1 MIIIDHLVKRYNDH
15 VAVNDISL
23 EIKSGDIFG
32 FLGPNGA
39 GKTSTIKIIM
49 GLMKPTSGKI
59 FIDGHDVQ
67 KDPIAAKKAL
77 GYVPDRPIL
86 YEKLTAWEYMK
97 FIAGIYGIDDTAL
110 RERGMKYLQIFELN
124 EWRDELVE
132 NFSHGMKQR
141 LNLSA
146 VFMRNPKVL
155 ILDEPLIGLDPRGAR
170 LLKEMLLTSRNN
182 GMCIFMST
190 HILEIAEQMC
200 DRLAIIHKGS
210 IISTGTSGDLRQ
222 QAQTPDSGLEQIF
235 LRLTGG
241 EDVVGIVKELE
252 AQTI

>member
-1 MIIIDHLVKRYNDH
+1 MIDIDHLVKHYGEY
-15 VAVNDISL
+15 VAVHEVSL
-23 EIKSGDIFG
+23 KIKAGEIFG

-39 GKTSTIKIIM
+39 GKTSTIKMIM
-49 GLMKPTSGKI
+49 GLMRPTSGTI
-59 FIDGHDVQ
+59 TIDGYDIQ
-67 KDPIAAKKAL
+67 KDPIPAKKVM
-77 GYVPDRPIL
+77 GYVPDRPFL
-86 YEKLTAWEYMK
+86 YGKLTAWEYMK
-97 FIAGIYGIDDTAL
+97 FIAGIYGIDDREL
-110 RERGMKYLQIFELN
+110 RERGKKYLEIFELS
-124 EWRDELVE
+124 EWSNELVE

-170 LLKEMLLTSRNN
+170 LLKEILNTSRNN

-200 DRLAIIHKGS
+200 DRMAIIHKGS
-210 IISTGTSGDLRQ
+210 VISTGTSDDLRL
-222 QAQTPDSGLEQIF
+222 QAHAPESGLEQVF

-241 EDVVGIVKELE
+241 EDVDNIVNELQGE
-252 AQTI
+252 

>member
-1 MIIIDHLVKRYNDH
+1 MILIDRLIKRHNDH
-15 VAVNDISL
+15 VVVNDISL
-23 EIKSGDIFG
+23 EVKAGEIFG

-39 GKTSTIKIIM
+39 GKTSTIKMIM
-49 GLMKPTSGKI
+49 GLMKPTSGTI
-59 FIDGHDVQ
+59 TIDGYDIQ
-67 KDPIAAKKAL
+67 TDPISAKKVL
-77 GYVPDRPIL
+77 GYIPDRPIL

-97 FIAGIYGIDDTAL
+97 FIAGIYGIDKKEL
-110 RERGMKYLQIFELN
+110 KERGLKYLGIFELS
-124 EWRDELVE
+124 EWLNELVE

-170 LLKEMLLTSRNN
+170 LFKEMLQASRNN

-190 HILEIAEQMC
+190 HILEIAEQLC
-200 DRLAIIHKGS
+200 DRLAIIHKGNV
-210 IISTGTSGDLRQ
+210 IADGTSDELRK
-222 QAQTPDSGLEQIF
+222 QATLSESGLEQVF

-241 EDVVGIVKELE
+241 EDVVNIVKELE
-252 AQTI
+252 T

>member
-1 MIIIDHLVKRYNDH
+1 MIVLDRVVKRYGEH
-15 VAVNDISL
+15 TAVNNVSL
-23 EIKSGDIFG
+23 KVEAGEIFG

-39 GKTSTIKIIM
+39 GKTSTIKMIM
-49 GLMKPTSGKI
+49 GLMRPTSGTI
-59 FIDGHDVQ
+59 TIDGHDIQ
-67 KDPIAAKKAL
+67 KDPVSAKKVL
-77 GYVPDRPIL
+77 GYIPDRPIL

-97 FIAGIYGIDDTAL
+97 FIAGIYGVNDGDL
-110 RERGMKYLQIFELN
+110 RERGMKYLGIFGLH
-124 EWRDELVE
+124 EWSNELVE

-155 ILDEPLIGLDPRGAR
+155 ILDEPLIGLDPRGAK
-170 LLKEMLLTSRNN
+170 LFKEILHTSRNN

-200 DRLAIIHKGS
+200 DRMAIIHKGN
-210 IISTGTSGDLRQ
+210 IISTGTSEDLRK
-222 QAQTPDSGLEQIF
+222 QAHTPESALEQVF

-241 EDVVGIVKELE
+241 EDIANIIKEL
-252 AQTI
+252 QG

>member
-1 MIIIDHLVKRYNDH
+1 MIVIDHLIKQYDDYT
-15 VAVNDISL
+15 AVNDISL
-23 EIKSGDIFG
+23 EIKSGEIFG

-39 GKTSTIKIIM
+39 GKTSTIKMIM
-49 GLMKPTSGKI
+49 GLMKPTSGTI
-59 FIDGHDVQ
+59 TVDGHDIQ
-67 KDPIAAKKAL
+67 KDPVAAKKVL

-97 FIAGIYGIDDTAL
+97 FIAGIYGVDDKDL
-110 RERGMKYLQIFELN
+110 QERGMKYLKLFELG
-124 EWRDELVE
+124 EWINELVE

-141 LNLSA
+141 LNLSS
-146 VFMRNPKVL
+146 VFMRDPKVL

-170 LLKEMLLTSRNN
+170 LLKEMLHTSRSN

-200 DRLAIIHKGS
+200 DRLAIIHKGN

-222 QAQTPDSGLEQIF
+222 QAQAPDSGLEQIF

-252 AQTI
+252 G

>member
-1 MIIIDHLVKRYNDH
+1 MIIIDHLDKRYNEH
-15 VAVNDISL
+15 VAVNDLNLKINAG
-23 EIKSGDIFG
+23 EIFG

-39 GKTSTIKIIM
+39 GKTSTIKMIM
-49 GLMKPTSGKI
+49 GLMQPTSGTI
-59 FIDGHDVQ
+59 TIDGHDIQ
-67 KDPIAAKKAL
+67 KDPISAKKVL
-77 GYVPDRPIL
+77 GYIPDRPIL

-97 FIAGIYGIDDTAL
+97 FIAGIYGIDKDEL
-110 RERGMKYLQIFELN
+110 QERGQKYLRIFELS
-124 EWRDELVE
+124 EWSNELVE

-170 LLKEMLLTSRNN
+170 LFKEMLHASRNA

-190 HILEIAEQMC
+190 HILEIAEQLC
-200 DRLAIIHKGS
+200 DRLAIIHKGNV
-210 IISTGTSGDLRQ
+210 IAEGTSDELRKQ
-222 QAQTPDSGLEQIF
+222 STLSGSGLEQVF

-241 EDVVGIVKELE
+241 EDVVNIVKELE
-252 AQTI
+252 T

>member
-23 EIKSGDIFG
+23 EIKSGEIFG

-124 EWRDELVE
+124 EWTDELVE

>member
-1 MIIIDHLVKRYNDH
+1 MIVIDHLVKRYDDH
-15 VAVNDISL
+15 IAVNDISL
-23 EIKSGDIFG
+23 EINSGEIFG

-39 GKTSTIKIIM
+39 GKTSTIKMIM
-49 GLMKPTSGKI
+49 GLMKPTSGTI
-59 FIDGHDVQ
+59 TVGGHNIQ
-67 KDPIAAKKAL
+67 EDPVSAKKVL

-97 FIAGIYGIDDTAL
+97 FIAGIYGVDDKDL
-110 RERGMKYLQIFELN
+110 QERGMKYLKIFQLG
-124 EWRDELVE
+124 EWTNELVE

-146 VFMRNPKVL
+146 VFMRDPKIL

-170 LLKEMLLTSRNN
+170 LLKEMLHTSRSN

-200 DRLAIIHKGS
+200 DRLAIIHKGNV
-210 IISTGTSGDLRQ
+210 ITSGTAGDMRK
-222 QAQTPDSGLEQIF
+222 QAQTPDSGLERIF

-241 EDVVGIVKELE
+241 EDVVGIVRELE
-252 AQTI
+252 G

>member
-1 MIIIDHLVKRYNDH
+1 MIVIDHLVKRYNGY
-15 VAVNDISL
+15 VAVNDLSL
-23 EIKSGDIFG
+23 KINAGEIFG

-39 GKTSTIKIIM
+39 GKTSTIKMIM
-49 GLMKPTSGKI
+49 GLMKPTSGTI
-59 FIDGHDVQ
+59 TIDGHDIQ
-67 KDPIAAKKAL
+67 KDPISAKKVL
-77 GYVPDRPIL
+77 GYIPDRPIL

-97 FIAGIYGIDDTAL
+97 FIAGIYGIDKNEL
-110 RERGMKYLQIFELN
+110 QERGLKYLRIFELS
-124 EWRDELVE
+124 EWSNELVE

-170 LLKEMLLTSRNN
+170 LWKGILHASRTN

-190 HILEIAEQMC
+190 HILEIAEQLC
-200 DRLAIIHKGS
+200 DRLAIIHKGN
-210 IISTGTSGDLRQ
+210 IIADGTSDELRK
-222 QAQTPDSGLEQIF
+222 QAALSGSGLEQVF

-241 EDVVGIVKELE
+241 EDVVNIVKELE
-252 AQTI
+252 T

>member
-1 MIIIDHLVKRYNDH
+1 MIKLDHVVKSYGDQ

-23 EIKSGDIFG
+23 EVKAGEIFG

-39 GKTSTIKIIM
+39 GKTSTIKMMM
-49 GLMKPTSGKI
+49 GLMRPTSGTI
-59 FIDGHDVQ
+59 VIDGHDIQ
-67 KDPIAAKKAL
+67 KEPISAKKVL
-77 GYVPDRPIL
+77 GYIPDRPIL

-97 FIAGIYGIDDTAL
+97 FIAGLYSVDKKEL
-110 RERGMKYLQIFELN
+110 EERGRKFLEIFALSDWLN
-124 EWRDELVE
+124 ELVE

-170 LLKEMLLTSRNN
+170 LLKEILHSSRNK

-200 DRLAIIHKGS
+200 DRLAIIHKGN
-210 IISTGTSGDLRQ
+210 IISTGTAGDIRSR
-222 QAQTPDSGLEQIF
+222 ADASESNLEQVF
-235 LRLTGG
+235 LHLTGG
-241 EDVVGIVKELE
+241 EDVAGIVKELE
-252 AQTI
+252 G

>member
-1 MIIIDHLVKRYNDH
+1 MIVIDHLVKQYGEHR
-15 VAVNDISL
+15 AVNDISL
-23 EIKSGDIFG
+23 TVGAGEIFG

-39 GKTSTIKIIM
+39 GKTSTIKMIM
-49 GLMKPTSGKI
+49 GLMKPSSGSI
-59 FIDGHDVQ
+59 VIDGHDIE
-67 KDPIAAKKAL
+67 KDPVSAKKVL
-77 GYVPDRPIL
+77 GYIPDRPIL

-97 FIAGIYGIDDTAL
+97 FIAGLYGLDAVQL
-110 RERGMKYLQIFELN
+110 EEGGAKYLEIFELGKWKN
-124 EWRDELVE
+124 ELVE

-170 LLKEMLLTSRNN
+170 IFKEILNASRNR

-200 DRLAIIHKGS
+200 DRMAIIYKGTV
-210 IISTGTSGDLRQ
+210 IAGGTSAEIRENVHASEGN
-222 QAQTPDSGLEQIF
+222 LEEVF

-241 EDVVGIVKELE
+241 EDIVEIVKEL
-252 AQTI
+252 QG

>member
-1 MIIIDHLVKRYNDH
+1 MIVLENVVKRYGEH
-15 VAVNDISL
+15 IVVNNVSL
-23 EIKSGDIFG
+23 EVRPGEIFG

-39 GKTSTIKIIM
+39 GKTSTIKMIM
-49 GLMKPTSGKI
+49 GLMKPTSGRI
-59 FIDGHDVQ
+59 AIHGHDIQ
-67 KDPIAAKKAL
+67 QDPISAKRVM
-77 GYVPDRPIL
+77 GYIPDRPIL

-97 FIAGIYGIDDTAL
+97 FIAGIYGIDGKDL
-110 RERGMKYLQIFELN
+110 REKGTKYLEVFGLT
-124 EWRDELVE
+124 EWSGELVE

-146 VFMRNPKVL
+146 VFMRDPKVL

-170 LLKEMLLTSRNN
+170 LFKEILHASRNN

-200 DRLAIIHKGS
+200 DRMAIIHKGNV
-210 IISTGTSGDLRQ
+210 ISTGTSDDLRR
-222 QAQTPDSGLEQIF
+222 QAYTPDKGLEQVF

-241 EDVVGIVKELE
+241 EDVTDIVREL
-252 AQTI
+252 QS

>member
-1 MIIIDHLVKRYNDH
+1 MIVLENLIKRYNEH
-15 VAVNDISL
+15 IAVNNISL
-23 EIKSGDIFG
+23 RVEAGEIFG

-39 GKTSTIKIIM
+39 GKTSTIKMIM
-49 GLMKPTSGKI
+49 GLMKPTSGAI
-59 FIDGHDVQ
+59 TIDGHDIQ
-67 KDPIAAKKAL
+67 KDPISAKKVL
-77 GYVPDRPIL
+77 GYIPDRPIL

-97 FIAGIYGIDDTAL
+97 FVAGIYGVNDKDL
-110 RERGMKYLQIFELN
+110 RESGVKYLEIFGLT
-124 EWRDELVE
+124 EWSNELVE

-170 LLKEMLLTSRNN
+170 LFKEILHTSRNN

-200 DRLAIIHKGS
+200 DRMAIIHKGS
-210 IISTGTSGDLRQ
+210 VISTGTAGELRSQAHSEGDL
-222 QAQTPDSGLEQIF
+222 EQVF
-235 LRLTGG
+235 LHLTGG
-241 EDVVGIVKELE
+241 EDIVNIVKEL
-252 AQTI
+252 QG

>member
-1 MIIIDHLVKRYNDH
+1 MIVLDSVVKRYGEH
-15 VAVNDISL
+15 IAVNNISL
-23 EIKSGDIFG
+23 KVEAGEIFG

-39 GKTSTIKIIM
+39 GKTSTIKMIM
-49 GLMKPTSGKI
+49 GLMKPTSGTI
-59 FIDGHDVQ
+59 TIDGHDIQ
-67 KDPIAAKKAL
+67 KDPISAKKVL
-77 GYVPDRPIL
+77 GYIPDRPIL

-97 FIAGIYGIDDTAL
+97 FVAGIYGINDKDL
-110 RERGMKYLQIFELN
+110 HESGVKYLGIFGLT
-124 EWRDELVE
+124 EWSNELVE

-170 LLKEMLLTSRNN
+170 LFKEILHTSRNN

-200 DRLAIIHKGS
+200 DRMAIIHKGN
-210 IISTGTSGDLRQ
+210 IISTGTSEDLRK
-222 QAQTPDSGLEQIF
+222 QAHTPESGLEQVF

-241 EDVVGIVKELE
+241 EDIANIIKELQ
-252 AQTI
+252 A

>member
-1 MIIIDHLVKRYNDH
+1 MILIDNLVKRYDSH

-23 EIKSGDIFG
+23 EVKAGEIFG

-39 GKTSTIKIIM
+39 GKTSTIKMIM
-49 GLMKPTSGKI
+49 GLMKPTSGTI
-59 FIDGHDVQ
+59 SIDGNDIQ
-67 KDPIAAKKAL
+67 QDPISAKKVL

-97 FIAGIYGIDDTAL
+97 FIAGIYGIGKEELT
-110 RERGMKYLQIFELN
+110 ERGIKYLKLFQLS
-124 EWRDELVE
+124 EWTNELVE

-141 LNLSA
+141 LNLST

-170 LLKEMLLTSRNN
+170 LFKEMLHTSRNN

-200 DRLAIIHKGS
+200 DRLAIIHRGN
-210 IISTGTSGDLRQ
+210 IISTGTSADLRQ
-222 QAQTPDSGLEQIF
+222 KARTPDSGLEQIF
-235 LRLTGG
+235 LKLTGG
-241 EDVVGIVKELE
+241 EDVVNIVKELE
-252 AQTI
+252 GE

>member
-1 MIIIDHLVKRYNDH
+1 MILIDHLVKRYNDH
-15 VAVNDISL
+15 IAVNDISL
-23 EIKSGDIFG
+23 EIKAGEIFG
-32 FLGPNGA
+32 FLGPNGS
-39 GKTSTIKIIM
+39 GKTSTIKMIM
-49 GLMKPTSGKI
+49 GLMKPTSGTI
-59 FIDGHDVQ
+59 TIDGHEVQ
-67 KDPIAAKKAL
+67 KDPISAKKVL
-77 GYVPDRPIL
+77 GYIPDRPIL

-97 FIAGIYGIDDTAL
+97 FIAGIYRVNDKEL
-110 RERGMKYLQIFELN
+110 QERGMKYLEIFELS
-124 EWRDELVE
+124 EWTNELVE

-170 LLKEMLLTSRNN
+170 LFKEMLHTSRND

-200 DRLAIIHKGS
+200 DRLAIIQKGN
-210 IISTGTSGDLRQ
+210 ILYTGTSSDLRQ
-222 QAQTPDSGLEQIF
+222 QAQSPDSGLEQLF

-252 AQTI
+252 GR

>member
-1 MIIIDHLVKRYNDH
+1 MIVIDHLIKQYDDYT
-15 VAVNDISL
+15 AVNDISL
-23 EIKSGDIFG
+23 EIKSGEIFG

-39 GKTSTIKIIM
+39 GKTSTIKMIM
-49 GLMKPTSGKI
+49 GLMKPTSGTI
-59 FIDGHDVQ
+59 TVDGHDIQ
-67 KDPIAAKKAL
+67 KDPVAAKKVL

-97 FIAGIYGIDDTAL
+97 FIAGIYGIDDKDL
-110 RERGMKYLQIFELN
+110 QEKGMKYLEIFELG
-124 EWRDELVE
+124 EWINELVE

-141 LNLSA
+141 LNLSS
-146 VFMRNPKVL
+146 VFMRDPKVL

-170 LLKEMLLTSRNN
+170 LLKEMLHTSRSN

-200 DRLAIIHKGS
+200 DRLAIIHKGN

-222 QAQTPDSGLEQIF
+222 QAQTSDSGLEQIF

-252 AQTI
+252 G

>member
-1 MIIIDHLVKRYNDH
+1 MIVIDHIIKRYGEH
-15 VAVNDISL
+15 IAVNDVSL
-23 EIKSGDIFG
+23 KVQAGEIFG

-39 GKTSTIKIIM
+39 GKTSTIKMMM
-49 GLMKPTSGKI
+49 GLMKPTSGAI
-59 FIDGHDVQ
+59 SIGGHDIQ
-67 KDPIAAKKAL
+67 KDPISAKKIM
-77 GYVPDRPIL
+77 GYIPDRPIL

-97 FIAGIYGIDDTAL
+97 FIAGLYDIDKKDLQEKGKKFLEIFAL
-110 RERGMKYLQIFELN
+110 GDWIN
-124 EWRDELVE
+124 ELVE

-170 LLKEMLLTSRNN
+170 LLKEILHASRNN

-200 DRLAIIHKGS
+200 DRMAIIHKGNV
-210 IISTGTSGDLRQ
+210 ISSGTAGELRSQAHSEGDL
-222 QAQTPDSGLEQIF
+222 EQVF
-235 LRLTGG
+235 LHLTGG
-241 EDVVGIVKELE
+241 EDIVNIVKEL
-252 AQTI
+252 Q

>member
-1 MIIIDHLVKRYNDH
+1 MIVIDHLVKQYGEHR
-15 VAVNDISL
+15 AVNDISL
-23 EIKSGDIFG
+23 TVGAGEIFG

-39 GKTSTIKIIM
+39 GKTSTIKMIM
-49 GLMKPTSGKI
+49 GLMKPSSGSI
-59 FIDGHDVQ
+59 VIDGHDIE
-67 KDPIAAKKAL
+67 KDPVSAKKVL
-77 GYVPDRPIL
+77 GYIPDRPIL

-97 FIAGIYGIDDTAL
+97 FIAGLYGLDAAQL
-110 RERGMKYLQIFELN
+110 EERGAKYLEIFELGKWKN
-124 EWRDELVE
+124 ELVE

-170 LLKEMLLTSRNN
+170 IFKEILNASRNR

-200 DRLAIIHKGS
+200 DRMAIIYKGTV
-210 IISTGTSGDLRQ
+210 IAGGTSAEIRENVHASEGN
-222 QAQTPDSGLEQIF
+222 LEEVF

-241 EDVVGIVKELE
+241 EDIVEIVKEL
-252 AQTI
+252 QG

>member
-1 MIIIDHLVKRYNDH
+1 MIVIDHLVKNYGDH
-15 VAVNDISL
+15 IAVNDISL
-23 EIKSGDIFG
+23 EIKAGEIFG
-32 FLGPNGA
+32 FLGPNGS

-49 GLMKPTSGKI
+49 GLMKPTSGTVT
-59 FIDGHDVQ
+59 IDGHDIQ
-67 KDPIAAKKAL
+67 RDPISAKKVL
-77 GYVPDRPIL
+77 GYIPDRPIL

-97 FIAGIYGIDDTAL
+97 FIAGMYGIDETVL
-110 RERGMKYLQIFELN
+110 HERGMQYLKIFELT
-124 EWRDELVE
+124 EWVNELVG

-146 VFMRNPKVL
+146 VFTRNPGVL

-170 LLKEMLLTSRNN
+170 LLKEILHRSRNN

-200 DRLAIIHKGS
+200 DRMAIIYKGNV
-210 IISTGTSGDLRQ
+210 ITTGTSDDLRQ
-222 QAQTPDSGLEQIF
+222 QADTSESGLEQVF

-241 EDVVGIVKELE
+241 ADVANIVKEL
-252 AQTI
+252 QT